1 MRLLLLLSTLAFGGD
16 RPMLAPPA
24 DGQCATAQT
33 IRAGESRPC
42 VSTTLPPNYAA
53 HLLADNLWL
62 ETSLSIET
70 ANGLS
75 LQQQNEWLVKQS
87 TCQSTCKTLLFASG
101 TLIGSALTIGVLYAA
116 APALD

>member
-33 IRAGESRPC
+33 LRAGESRPC
-42 VSTTLPPNYAA
+42 ISTTLPPNYAA

-62 ETSLSIET
+62 ETSLSIKT
-70 ANGLS
+70 ADS
-75 LQQQNEWLVKQS
+75 LALRQQNEWLVKQS